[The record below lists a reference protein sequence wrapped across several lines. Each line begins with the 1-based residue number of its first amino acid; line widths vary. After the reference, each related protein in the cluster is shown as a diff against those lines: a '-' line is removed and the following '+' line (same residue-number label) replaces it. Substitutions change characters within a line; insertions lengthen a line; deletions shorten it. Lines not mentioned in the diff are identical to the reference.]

1 MKIGISDIYLD
12 AMGGGE
18 KYMLSLASCLS
29 EQSDVDFFWDNE
41 EIFEKAKQRFSI
53 SLDRITI
60 VPNIFSS
67 TTSTLTRIK
76 GTKKYD
82 VIVHLSDGSIPLSF
96 AKRTYLHIQHPINWI
111 NTLSF
116 MNRIKLSFIQSIIC
130 NSEYTKQSVER
141 VFHKPCVVLYPPSQI
156 IGEGDKKENMILT
169 IGRYNKLKEGD
180 DFKKLGK
187 MIEFFK
193 EYVDKTGSTYHFVLV
208 VSFKKEDEE
217 EVQKLKESI
226 GKYNIQ
232 IMSDLS
238 NEELV
243 MLYKRAKIYWHAA
256 GYQEDLSLHPER
268 AEHFGISVVEA
279 MSAGAVP
286 VVIDAGGI
294 PEIVTHGE
302 DGFLWKNKEELFTFT
317 QQITEEKET
326 EERIRKNGIKRSL
339 DFSEAAFFEKVKKLF
354 YE

>member
-29 EQSDVDFFWDNE
+29 ERSDVDFFWDDK
-41 EIFEKAKQRFSI
+41 EIFEKAKKRFAI
-53 SLDRITI
+53 PLDKITI
-60 VPNIFSS
+60 VPNIFSP
-67 TTSTLTRIK
+67 TTSTLTRIQE
-76 GTKKYD
+76 TKKYD

-111 NTLSF
+111 NKLSVA
-116 MNRIKLSFIQSIIC
+116 NRIKLSFVHSIIC
-130 NSEYTKQSVER
+130 NSEYTKQSVEK
-141 VFHKPCVVLYPPSQI
+141 VFYKPCVVLYPPSQI
-156 IGEGDKKENMILT
+156 IGEGEKKEDIILT
-169 IGRYNKLKEGD
+169 VGRYNKLKEGD

-193 EYVDKTGSTYHFVLV
+193 EYVDKTGSRYHFVLV
-208 VSFKKEDEE
+208 VSFKKGDEE
-217 EVQKLKESI
+217 EIQKLKESI
-226 GKYNIQ
+226 GKYTIQ
-232 IMSDLS
+232 IKSDLS

-279 MSAGAVP
+279 MSAGAIP
-286 VVIDAGGI
+286 VVINAGGI
-294 PEIVTHGE
+294 PEIITHG
-302 DGFLWKNKEELFTFT
+302 DSGFLWTTKEELFTYT
-317 QQITEEKET
+317 QQLSEEKEI
-326 EERIRKNGIKRSL
+326 EERVRKNGFKRSL
-339 DFSEAAFFEKVKKLF
+339 DFSEDAFFEKVKKIV